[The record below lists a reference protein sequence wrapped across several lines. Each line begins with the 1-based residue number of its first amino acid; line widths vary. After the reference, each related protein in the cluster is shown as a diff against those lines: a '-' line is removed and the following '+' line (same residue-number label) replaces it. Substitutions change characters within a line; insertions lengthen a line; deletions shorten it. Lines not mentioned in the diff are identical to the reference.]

1 MLYDSIIIGGGPAA
15 ITAAIYAARKQMDFL
30 MIAKDIGGQTG
41 WSLDIENY
49 PGFKLVTGAE
59 LVDKFREHLKQFKIN
74 LKENEEVKTVKK
86 DGARVSVV
94 TNKESYAGRTA
105 IVASG
110 REPRKLG
117 IKGEDKFLSKGV
129 AYCATCDAPLFFN
142 KDVAVIGGGNSA
154 LEAVLQLMKIA
165 RKTYLVNRSSQLKA
179 DAIMVAKAQNSDKVI
194 ILNNAKTQEIYGDK
208 FVNGIKIE
216 QEGTAKDLK
225 VQGVFVEAGSL
236 PISSLVEG
244 VDKNK
249 GGEIIVNCKCE
260 TNTPGIFAAG
270 DVTTVSAKQIVVAC
284 GEGAKAALA
293 VFEYVSRLK

>member
-1 MLYDSIIIGGGPAA
+1 MFYDSIIIGGGPAA
-15 ITAAIYAARKQMDFL
+15 ITAAIYAARKQMNFL

-49 PGFKLVTGAE
+49 PGFKLVTGAA
-59 LVDKFREHLKQFKIN
+59 LVDKFREHLEQFKIN
-74 LKENEEVKTVKK
+74 LKEDEEVKTVKK
-86 DGARVSVV
+86 EGAVIKVI
-94 TNKESYAGRTA
+94 TDKGHYKARTA

-179 DAIMVAKAQNSDKVI
+179 DAVMVDKAQNSDKVI

-208 FVNGIKIE
+208 FVNGVKIE
-216 QEGTAKDLK
+216 QAGTTKDLK
-225 VQGVFVEAGSL
+225 VQGMFVEVGSL

-260 TNTPGIFAAG
+260 TNIPGIFAAG